1 MDCISVKAIGFVHL
15 RQGQVEQAQDVLS
28 VLRTVDKSDLVGSSV
43 LHDITLRLLDDD
55 YEYVA

>member
-1 MDCISVKAIGFVHL
+1 VKAIGFVHL

-43 LHDITLRLLDDD
+43 LYGITLRLLDDD